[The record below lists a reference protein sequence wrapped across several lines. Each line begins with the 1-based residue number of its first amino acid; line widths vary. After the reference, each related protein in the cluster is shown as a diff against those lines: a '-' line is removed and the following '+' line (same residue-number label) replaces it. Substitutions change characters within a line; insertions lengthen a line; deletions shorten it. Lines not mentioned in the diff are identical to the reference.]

1 MSSGAP
7 LRPWPGRSTV
17 MTRRP
22 ASVRAVI
29 QPVSSQLSLEEEE
42 KPCSSST
49 GRRPASSLGSC
60 TPTYSWGSV
69 PSTVWECCSPVCL
82 PLMVSVLIKYGAQAD
97 PALRCLFLRDRAH
110 DAGGVIRHLEH
121 DQRLTDVDFLT
132 RSAMNT
138 HYLTRLGAGQF
149 DRGLGGFNLHQG
161 LVALHLVAGGNEPF
175 QHRCLDQ
182 ALAQVRQGEGKF
194 SHVCTPILAG
204 CRRGSGQCS
213 GCIRPPGPRRG
224 RGRRSR

>member
-22 ASVRAVI
+22 ASSSAAS

-42 KPCSSST
+42 KPCSSKT
-49 GRRPASSLGSC
+49 GRNPASFCGSC
-60 TPTYSWGSV
+60 TSTYSWGSV

-110 DAGGVIRHLEH
+110 DAGGVVRHLEH
-121 DQRLTDVDFLT
+121 DQGLADVDLVA
-132 RSAMNT
+132 RPAVDT
-138 HYLTRLGAGQF
+138 HYLTCLRARQF
-149 DRGLGGFNLHQG
+149 DGRLGGFHLHER
-161 LVALHLVAGGNEPF
+161 LVALHLVAGGDEPF
-175 QHRCLDQ
+175 QHGCLDEPF
-182 ALAQVRQGEGKF
+182 AEVWEREGNF

-204 CRRGSGQCS
+204 SRKGSGQCS
-213 GCIRPPGPRRG
+213 GCIRLRDRRRG
-224 RGRRSR
+224 TGRRSR